1 MSVCLDVFT
10 FLELFIYDFLF
21 TLRAIS
27 SFWWFYRSIV
37 FVKIKIG
44 GSRVKWSII
53 VSLSFMMLFF
63 LKFFLYVLFYN
74 FFVRR
79 IGFFSVSF
87 LSLTYTYKSKRDAI
101 ILLSNVF
108 INSHFFL
115 TFLYMYIPSRESI
128 FSFV

>member
-1 MSVCLDVFT
+1 M
-10 FLELFIYDFLF
+10 
-21 TLRAIS
+21 
-27 SFWWFYRSIV
+27 
-37 FVKIKIG
+37 
-44 GSRVKWSII
+44 KWSI

-87 LSLTYTYKSKRDAI
+87 LSLTYSYKSKRDAI

>member
-1 MSVCLDVFT
+1 MEYHCFSFFHDAF
-10 FLELFIYDFLF
+10 FPKILFI
-21 TLRAIS
+21 RA
-27 SFWWFYRSIV
+27 
-37 FVKIKIG
+37 
-44 GSRVKWSII
+44 
-53 VSLSFMMLFF
+53 L
-63 LKFFLYVLFYN
+63 LYIYI

-87 LSLTYTYKSKRDAI
+87 LSLTYSYKSKRDAI